1 MSTLEETMEL
11 VSQLSETD
19 QRRVRDFVKQLVG
32 QQHEAIPNRKYRRIA
47 VEESFCF
54 CLGSLSQA
62 PSHTVQILAGFVIVA
77 V

>member
-47 VEESFCF
+47 VEE
-54 CLGSLSQA
+54 
-62 PSHTVQILAGFVIVA
+62 VIRDDA
-77 V
+77 IDTMYAELRIG